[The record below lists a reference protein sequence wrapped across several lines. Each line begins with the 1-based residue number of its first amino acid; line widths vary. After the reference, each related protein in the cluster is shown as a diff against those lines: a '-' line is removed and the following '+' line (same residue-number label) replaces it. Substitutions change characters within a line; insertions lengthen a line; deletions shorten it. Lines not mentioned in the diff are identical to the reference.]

1 MKGFV
6 GICPVCEDVV
16 AIKKQM
22 LFFGCPH
29 CKQKISTNEA
39 RTRLN
44 IICADPV
51 ESEEML
57 KHCVDLEQRYGSE
70 VPLEI
75 LLQIQAHHPH
85 NEAVAYSIVR
95 MSGYRSDFVRQ
106 YLKNFCPAK
115 KQVPFA
121 EDFLDNTLKPQ
132 YAPLVNYFSQ
142 YIENKLPESKQKK
155 YRELLNELK
164 NNYVGRSVDG
174 EGMGLMYVYY
184 CVGTA
189 LNVGLLILFILLSWA
204 VYFYLMLAVAVF
216 VVEIFVLFLHNKT
229 YGNRLEISPREKI
242 YMIVFLCSIV
252 LAIGG
257 VFIGWATPGV
267 V

>member
-1 MKGFV
+1 
-6 GICPVCEDVV
+6 
-16 AIKKQM
+16 M

-57 KHCVDLEQRYGSE
+57 KHCVDLEQRYGAE
-70 VPLEI
+70 APLEI
-75 LLQIQAHHPH
+75 LLQIQAYHPH

-106 YLKNFCPAK
+106 YLKNFCAAR

-121 EDFLDNTLKPQ
+121 EDFLDNILIPQ
-132 YAPLVNYFSQ
+132 YAPLVNYLSQ

-164 NNYVGRSVDG
+164 TNYVGRSVSG
-174 EGMGLMYVYY
+174 EGMGLMYAYY
-184 CVGTA
+184 CAGAV
-189 LNVGLLILFILLSWA
+189 LNVGLLILFILLPLKI
-204 VYFYLMLAVAVF
+204 YFNLIIAVAVF
-216 VVEIFVLFLHNKT
+216 AIEIFVLFLHNKT
-229 YGNRLEISPREKI
+229 YGNRIEMSPREKI

-252 LAIGG
+252 VAIGG
-257 VFIGWATPGV
+257 IFIGAMV
-267 V
+267 KV